1 MNTNYQIL
9 KLSNGENIICD
20 IKNQNES
27 DVIIEVTAPL
37 KMDIMSRATQK
48 GIEEGLALTRWVQ
61 PFTDEKEI
69 AINKSTIITMVPAS
83 LGMSKYYEY
92 VLKSIKGMRLVT
104 STTEDIE
111 GEPTDKNLEQ
121 IELEGRVERDFKD
134 WNKQEELER
143 LLEETS
149 EFLKK
154 HTRTIH

>member
-1 MNTNYQIL
+1 MNTNYQII

-37 KMDIMSRATQK
+37 KMDIMSRVTEA

-61 PFTDEKEI
+61 PFTDEKDI
-69 AINKSTIITMVPAS
+69 PINKATIVTMVPAS

-92 VLKSIKGMRLVT
+92 ILQNIRKMKLVT

-111 GEPTDKNLEQ
+111 EPSSEELSQIQLEESIEENLNA
-121 IELEGRVERDFKD
+121 
-134 WNKQEELER
+134 WNRQDELER

-154 HTRTIH
+154 HNRTIH

>member
-20 IKNQNES
+20 IKDQNE
-27 DVIIEVTAPL
+27 DGVILEVTSPL
-37 KMDIMSRATQK
+37 KMDVMSRVTK
-48 GIEEGLALTRWVQ
+48 EGIQEGLALTRWVQ
-61 PFTDEKEI
+61 PFTDEKDI
-69 AINKSTIITMVPAS
+69 PINKATIVTMVPAS

-92 VLKSIKGMRLVT
+92 ILQNIRKMKLVT

-111 GEPTDKNLEQ
+111 EPSSEELSQIQLEESIEENLNA
-121 IELEGRVERDFKD
+121 
-134 WNKQEELER
+134 WNRQDELER

-154 HTRTIH
+154 HNRTIH